1 MILYRIALDPDNS
14 RTKGCKSAVG
24 LRQDLAASLGG
35 DGFTNLQK
43 ITIACNLYLQ
53 LGFIHRAT
61 LECILVLPFSLPSSG
76 ITVRKIILDVCN
88 PVGLKK

>member
-35 DGFTNLQK
+35 DGFTIYKKSQLLA
-43 ITIACNLYLQ
+43 IYICNWGLSIGVHSCVALFFAQQWHNCKKDYL
-53 LGFIHRAT
+53 R
-61 LECILVLPFSLPSSG
+61 CM
-76 ITVRKIILDVCN
+76 
-88 PVGLKK
+88 